1 MQLTSHT
8 QNRYANTSAEKWN
21 DVQGGGRKNILPL
34 IALPLSL
41 VLTAR
46 AAWLCVPWQPFPG
59 RAVPGRAG
67 SEESESV
74 LKLSQTK
81 HLLAGF
87 REGKGVT

>member
-1 MQLTSHT
+1 MQTPQQKSGVMCKV
-8 QNRYANTSAEKWN
+8 E
-21 DVQGGGRKNILPL
+21 GGKNIFPL

-41 VLTAR
+41 ILTAR

-59 RAVPGRAG
+59 RAVPGGAG

-87 REGKGVT
+87 AAGMGVT